1 MLAGRFRSRI
11 FRRKAVPTFPQNALG
26 SIRRLRVCGW
36 ATKELKCQNKT
47 GGRGQRPVFT
57 DQEALLFH
65 SQGRPG
71 KLEIVAT
78 KPMATQRDLSLAY
91 SPGVA
96 VPVLAI
102 AEDQSK
108 AYDYTTKGN
117 LVAVISNGTAI
128 LGLGNLGALAAKPV
142 MEGKAVLFKR
152 FADID
157 SIDLEVDTED
167 PDEFINCVRFSA
179 RASAASTSR
188 TSRRRS
194 ASSSS
199 SGCASCSTSRS
210 STTTSTAPPSSPP
223 PACINALDL
232 TGRDIKTT
240 QAGRATAPAPPASP
254 ASSCSRRWASRP
266 RT

>member
-1 MLAGRFRSRI
+1 M
-11 FRRKAVPTFPQNALG
+11 
-26 SIRRLRVCGW
+26 
-36 ATKELKCQNKT
+36 
-47 GGRGQRPVFT
+47 
-57 DQEALLFH
+57 LFH

-71 KLEIVAT
+71 KLEVVAT

-102 AEDQSK
+102 AEDESR

-117 LVAVISNGTAI
+117 FVAVITNGTAI
-128 LGLGNLGALAAKPV
+128 LGLGNRGALAAKPV

-157 SIDLEVDTED
+157 SIDLEVSTED
-167 PDEFINCVRFSA
+167 PDEFIDCVKLSA
-179 RASAASTSR
+179 KAGAASISR

-199 SGCASCSTSRS
+199 KGCASCSIFRS
-210 STTTSTAPPSSPP
+210 STTISTAPPSSPR
-223 PACINALDL
+223 PA
-232 TGRDIKTT
+232 
-240 QAGRATAPAPPASP
+240 
-254 ASSCSRRWASRP
+254 
-266 RT
+266 